1 MFEKFSFFFV
11 DVENVMV
18 LAIKRVE
25 DFDYVILC
33 MYELEGIVIDICVGF
48 FFKIGVFEC
57 MNIIEEYL

>member
-1 MFEKFSFFFV
+1 
-11 DVENVMV
+11 MV